1 MLFAFYLKLPQN
13 DACNKRGKNK
23 INVALN
29 FDCEYCRGS
38 EQKRGVTSVRNAHE
52 TFKVLFPILFCQKM
66 HCNTLCCIR
75 VTQERNLHNKNMWSM
90 HSKYFKATK
99 NAENAEKYAEKY
111 RKYRNILFVYDVS
124 HPNPLWLCWLRLSK
138 LCKGIKRLS
147 RRTLCLVGRLS
158 DSCCRLPPAL
168 LLSLFSAPFAAS
180 IRTTK
185 N

>member
-1 MLFAFYLKLPQN
+1 M
-13 DACNKRGKNK
+13 
-23 INVALN
+23 ALN

-111 RKYRNILFVYDVS
+111 RKYRNILFVYHVS